1 VTESGLILAVPSLT
15 SVIGP
20 WRATVPSAAGGGS
33 PPHVTLLYPWLPAP
47 TSPQQRAE
55 LRQVLTRIEAITL
68 AFSHLDRF
76 PSGVLFLTL
85 TDEADTAVRA
95 VTRQLVA
102 AFPACLPYGGEFPD
116 PHPHLTVALGTH
128 AELDVIQSAVEGAV
142 VAFMNKPVTVADV
155 TVMERGTDD
164 LWREVHYVRM
174 GPEKASRHVY
184 RPAEP
189 AQQERPG

>member
-20 WRATVPSAAGGGS
+20 WRATVPSAAGGAS

-55 LRQVLTRIEAITL
+55 LRQVLTRTDAITL

-85 TDEADTAVRA
+85 TDEADSAVCA

-102 AFPACLPYGGEFPD
+102 AFPACLPYDGEFPD
-116 PHPHLTVALGTH
+116 PRPHLTVALGTH
-128 AELDVIQSAVEGAV
+128 AELDVIQSAAEGALV
-142 VAFMNKPVTVADV
+142 PFMNQPVTVADV
-155 TVMERGTDD
+155 TVMECGTDD
-164 LWREVHYVRM
+164 LWREAHQVRM
-174 GPEKASRHVY
+174 GPEG
-184 RPAEP
+184 E
-189 AQQERPG
+189 

>member
-20 WRATVPSAAGGGS
+20 WRPTVPSADGGGA
-33 PPHVTLLYPWLPAP
+33 PPYVTLLYPWLPAP

-55 LRQVLTRIEAITL
+55 LGQVLTRTEATTR

-85 TDEADTAVRA
+85 TDEADSAVRA

-102 AFPACLPYGGEFPD
+102 AFPTCLPYGGEFPD

-128 AELDVIQSAVEGAV
+128 AELDVIQSAAEGAV
-142 VAFMNKPVTVADV
+142 VPFLNKPVTVANV
-155 TVMERGTDD
+155 TMTERGTDTF
-164 LWREVHYVRM
+164 WREAHHVRM
-174 GPEKASRHVY
+174 GPEV
-184 RPAEP
+184 E
-189 AQQERPG
+189 